1 MGAKVSLS
9 SIIKT
14 KPTTGRVHTPVTS
27 QLRKQRQE
35 DFKFK
40 FNLGTCVKLMM
51 IMMVIT
57 MIKILYIQPKAA
69 RPSL

>member
-1 MGAKVSLS
+1 M
-9 SIIKT
+9 
-14 KPTTGRVHTPVTS
+14 HTPVTS

-69 RPSL
+69 KPSL